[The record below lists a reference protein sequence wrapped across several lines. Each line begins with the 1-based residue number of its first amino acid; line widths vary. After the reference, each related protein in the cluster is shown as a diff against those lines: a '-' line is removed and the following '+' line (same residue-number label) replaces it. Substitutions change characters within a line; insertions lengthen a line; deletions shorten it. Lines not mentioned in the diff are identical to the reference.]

1 MANIRTNWNSGQ
13 PIPARDVRGN
23 SEALKE
29 LYTQG
34 RAINAKVERNDA
46 RYVVK
51 LTARDDTGGV
61 LTFEF
66 EEVQW
71 NTTSNVWE
79 TRANGVTHATVG
91 KAVAQG
97 GINSEGQVD
106 DIVTI
111 RPGERIDADGRA
123 LWEFVPAPKSIYW
136 AKVTASSS
144 GSADLTLAEC
154 DSDGNTI
161 TDGRTPSDARV
172 PMERR
177 GIPVDTYGVAIELL
191 PTTAGNPVVT
201 KFLPWDGETTSPKDL
216 VASGA
221 TADSATYD
229 IESDSEPVNY
239 QPFRIYDDTGTSGN
253 WYYFYRDIIADASG
267 MITNV
272 SAETRDTLPGDGYN
286 ELRKNNVLVDSAASN
301 GVIDFDDQQT
311 PGTNELVVEWTLTGD
326 QDAVAGGAND
336 GLRTQVQGLVDV
348 SSVVG
353 SGGGTNNIVAKL
365 VKIDNTVTTGH
376 YAVLDDDDYSERIV
390 AIHYDGQ
397 GSVSEATWG
406 TANSPGAVGTWYIAG
421 DTSPAGGEYDLFSL
435 AGFRVFVDHGDSSKL
450 KVEASSPGTYNYLS
464 VVIIKGPQKSSEDI
478 ANGDFAAP

>member
-34 RAINAKVERNDA
+34 RAINAGVERNDA

-79 TRANGVTHATVG
+79 TRTNGVTHATVG

-286 ELRKNNVLVDSAASN
+286 ELRKNNVLVDSVASN
-301 GVIDFDDQQT
+301 GVIDFDDGQT

-336 GLRTQVQGLVDV
+336 QLRTQVQGLVDV

-353 SGGGTNNIVAKL
+353 SGGGTSNVFSHLCKASSTAT
-365 VKIDNTVTTGH
+365 VGATVTVDTDS
-376 YAVLDDDDYSERIV
+376 YAERLV
-390 AIHYDGQ
+390 NFNFEAQGAI
-397 GSVSEATWG
+397 SVATWDE
-406 TANSPGAVGTWYIAG
+406 AVGPGTQTTRYIAK
-421 DTSPAGGEYDLFSL
+421 DTSDVSGEYEVFT
-435 AGFRVFVDHGDSSKL
+435 GGGWRVFVDFDDGTNPACL
-450 KVEASSPGTYNYLS
+450 KVEVTAANDFNWLSIVAIKGAVKSSPDT
-464 VVIIKGPQKSSEDI
+464 DI
-478 ANGDFAAP
+478 TT

>member
-34 RAINAKVERNDA
+34 RAINAGVERNDA

-79 TRANGVTHATVG
+79 TRTNGVTHATVG

-311 PGTNELVVEWTLTGD
+311 PGTDEVVVQWTLTGD

-336 GLRTQVQGLVDV
+336 QLRTKVQGIVDL
-348 SSVVG
+348 SSVAP
-353 SGGGTNNIVAKL
+353 NN
-365 VKIDNTVTTGH
+365 
-376 YAVLDDDDYSERIV
+376 
-390 AIHYDGQ
+390 
-397 GSVSEATWG
+397 
-406 TANSPGAVGTWYIAG
+406 
-421 DTSPAGGEYDLFSL
+421 
-435 AGFRVFVDHGDSSKL
+435 SSKL
-450 KVEASSPGTYNYLS
+450 SLFKWVTLESNTAAGTEYTLDSSDWRGRVIENRGSYNQDGSVAAANSGSNWTHFDDNVFFGVNRTGEQQVTALPEGYAVIVDCDDSGKLKIKNVSGDSTNGEIQIVLITEATDQIS
-464 VVIIKGPQKSSEDI
+464 
-478 ANGDFAAP
+478 AATDTMT